1 MPLTSGAATDA
12 GATSGRQTVP
22 PVVAYVLLWFPLS
35 SETFIFREV
44 VQLRQRGLPV
54 YAYSMYGEN
63 LKGCSEEMHA
73 FDGPVRRM
81 GVKAA
86 SRILAAFGRALWQ

>member
-1 MPLTSGAATDA
+1 MSFTSGDATEA
-12 GATSGRQTVP
+12 GAERDRRAMP
-22 PVVAYVLLWFPLS
+22 PVIAYVLLWFPLS

-63 LKGCSEEMHA
+63 LKGCSEEMRGY
-73 FDGPVRRM
+73 DGPVRRM
-81 GVKAA
+81 GFRAA
-86 SRILAAFGRALWQ
+86 GRVLAAFWRALR